1 MNRPPGCEFGA
12 GVDILPIPKNEGS
25 PSVTQVV
32 PAHRNLHYMNVFVKC
47 HLKLG
52 KQHGLSAGWIGC
64 WLIELLDCLFS
75 MLQVK
80 RSQQAN
86 RELNIENV
94 SMWLAN

>member
-12 GVDILPIPKNEGS
+12 GVDISPMPKKNEGS

-52 KQHGLSAGWIGC
+52 KQQRAFC
-64 WLIELLDCLFS
+64 WLDW
-75 MLQVK
+75 MLV
-80 RSQQAN
+80 N
-86 RELNIENV
+86 
-94 SMWLAN
+94 